1 LKTLRFLFSRF
12 EFNYSAVIEN
22 AMLVS
27 GERITRAT
35 RVTSVFQVTVDVT
48 FSLHLSAEAM
58 NKSRGY
64 AHASA
69 ERFNRT
75 VKSKG

>member
-1 LKTLRFLFSRF
+1 
-12 EFNYSAVIEN
+12 
-22 AMLVS
+22 MLVS